1 MLSDEGHNMATE
13 VKREPPVERAAVP
26 DTENPCQS
34 DTLDFTVF
42 DLETERPEPY
52 SSLVSV
58 EFEALSHPGR
68 VRPRNEDAFLVYR
81 ASRSWERLRTSL
93 PEEDLPSQFGET
105 AYAFCVADGMGGAAA
120 GNVASSLALRT
131 GVNLVL
137 NSAKWWLKLDQPQ
150 TRERAI
156 QALIARALRRFDQID
171 RTLVERAH
179 EDPSLFGM
187 GTTLSVAC
195 SFGADLF
202 VFHTGD
208 SRVYLLR
215 KGSLKQLTRDQTM
228 AQALID
234 AGQIAS
240 QEDAPRR
247 WRHMLTGLLGG
258 RGSKDAPEAQVH
270 RLEDGDRLLLCTDGL
285 TNMLDDHAIVDIV
298 SSTDSVG
305 DGCRRLV
312 DEALQRGGRDNVTV
326 ILAKYSLPSR
336 E

>member
-1 MLSDEGHNMATE
+1 MATE
-13 VKREPPVERAAVP
+13 VKREPPVENAAVP
-26 DTENPCQS
+26 DTENPYQS

-156 QALIARALRRFDQID
+156 K
-171 RTLVERAH
+171 
-179 EDPSLFGM
+179 PWW
-187 GTTLSVAC
+187 
-195 SFGADLF
+195 
-202 VFHTGD
+202 
-208 SRVYLLR
+208 
-215 KGSLKQLTRDQTM
+215 
-228 AQALID
+228 
-234 AGQIAS
+234 
-240 QEDAPRR
+240 P
-247 WRHMLTGLLGG
+247 G
-258 RGSKDAPEAQVH
+258 RCE
-270 RLEDGDRLLLCTDGL
+270 
-285 TNMLDDHAIVDIV
+285 I
-298 SSTDSVG
+298 
-305 DGCRRLV
+305 
-312 DEALQRGGRDNVTV
+312 
-326 ILAKYSLPSR
+326 
-336 E
+336 

>member
-1 MLSDEGHNMATE
+1 MATE
-13 VKREPPVERAAVP
+13 VKHEPPVENAAGP
-26 DTENPCQS
+26 DTENHHQS

-171 RTLVERAH
+171 RTLVARANS
-179 EDPSLFGM
+179 DPSLFGM
-187 GTTLSVAC
+187 GTTLTVAC

-208 SRVYLLR
+208 SRVYRFR
-215 KGSLKQLTRDQTM
+215 KGSLEQLTRDQTM
-228 AQALID
+228 AQALVD

-247 WRHMLTGLLGG
+247 WHHMLTGVLGG
-258 RGSKDAPEAQVH
+258 RGSKDAPEAQIH

-285 TNMLDDHAIVDIV
+285 TNMLDDHAIADIV
-298 SSTDSVG
+298 ARANSME
-305 DGCRRLV
+305 DGCRQLI
-312 DEALQRGGRDNVTV
+312 DQALQRGGKDNVTV
-326 ILAKYSLPSR
+326 ILAQYSLPSGS
-336 E
+336 